1 MNSPSPQSL
10 DSTQS
15 SSAPTKLPVNDGFD
29 IQKYLQSKDASKMAA
44 WVKSEYSKAKQSRTQ
59 RQLQWYTNMAYFYG
73 QQWVEQTGK
82 NYPADLQGKLVMPKP
97 PPPKRQTRKE
107 KYDALE
113 EEVGRGT
120 VAFR

>member
-1 MNSPSPQSL
+1 MPDKPE
-10 DSTQS
+10 
-15 SSAPTKLPVNDGFD
+15 P
-29 IQKYLQSKDASKMAA
+29 
-44 WVKSEYSKAKQSRTQ
+44 
-59 RQLQWYTNMAYFYG
+59 LQWPFPRFDEN
-73 QQWVEQTGK
+73 
-82 NYPADLQGKLVMPKP
+82 GKLVMPK